1 MMKKTKRTLLCIE
14 AALLF
19 AFVLTFT
26 VQMIPFSK
34 GCQDLYDNM
43 LRLHVIANSD
53 SERDQALKLLVRDAV
68 LQAGA
73 DIFDGSADV
82 QTAKEKLVPQFARLE
97 QAAEAVLR
105 QKGCGDRV
113 HISLER
119 TYFDTRSYGELTV
132 PAGTY
137 EAMCVRI
144 GKAEGHN
151 WWCVMFP
158 PLCLPAASKNT
169 DAVFTG
175 SGQAV
180 LGSNPK
186 YDVRFKVVELYQT
199 AKARIT
205 K

>member
-1 MMKKTKRTLLCIE
+1 MKKTKKTLLCIE
-14 AALLF
+14 AAFLF
-19 AFVLTFT
+19 AFLLTFT

-34 GCQDLYDNM
+34 GCSDLYDNM

-68 LQAGA
+68 LQEGA
-73 DIFDGSADV
+73 DIFDGSANV
-82 QTAKEKLVPQFARLE
+82 QTAKEKLLPQFERLE
-97 QAAEAVLR
+97 RAAQTVLR
-105 QKGCGDRV
+105 RHGCADKV

-119 TYFDTRSYGELTV
+119 TYFDTRSYGTVTV

-158 PLCLPAASKNT
+158 PLCLPAATQNT
-169 DAVFTG
+169 DAVF
-175 SGQAV
+175 SQKGQAV

-186 YDVRFKVVELYQT
+186 YDVRFKVVELYES
-199 AKARIT
+199 AKRYIG